1 MRSEVPAFDVMDQI
15 FWLGATPSPAD
26 AEMRRIADCVA
37 AIRPG
42 IAAASREFGDGRTM
56 WSLLAILVHM
66 ARECGNSATVVAMM
80 RTNARIIELEDCT
93 GTPWSGC
100 LHRKEKGPPNV

>member
-1 MRSEVPAFDVMDQI
+1 MRSNVPAFEVMNQI
-15 FWLGATPSPAD
+15 FWLGDTPSPAD
-26 AEMRRIADCVA
+26 SRMRRIADCVA

-42 IAAASREFGDGRTM
+42 IAAASREFGDRRTM

-66 ARECGNSATVVAMM
+66 ARERGDSATVVAMM

-93 GTPWSGC
+93 AMPWPSRQPREDEGA
-100 LHRKEKGPPNV
+100 PNV